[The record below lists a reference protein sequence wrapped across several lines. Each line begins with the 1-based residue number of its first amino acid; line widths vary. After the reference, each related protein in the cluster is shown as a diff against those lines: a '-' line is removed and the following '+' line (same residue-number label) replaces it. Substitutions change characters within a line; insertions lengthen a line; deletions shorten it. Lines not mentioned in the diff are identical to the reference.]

1 MFGSVCPPSSI
12 AAALTF
18 LLLGRSSTAMSQYV
32 DHISNGS
39 FKGCPQAAAAAV
51 LQDSQGYLHH
61 QPSVRDSMGYFPH
74 PPQPKPPKQGPG
86 IDISIQLGEATKVQ
100 DMEKQARND
109 FR

>member
-1 MFGSVCPPSSI
+1 
-12 AAALTF
+12 
-18 LLLGRSSTAMSQYV
+18 MSQYV
-32 DHISNGS
+32 DFIANGS
-39 FKGCPQAAAAAV
+39 YKGCPQAVALLKECQGK
-51 LQDSQGYLHH
+51 LQH